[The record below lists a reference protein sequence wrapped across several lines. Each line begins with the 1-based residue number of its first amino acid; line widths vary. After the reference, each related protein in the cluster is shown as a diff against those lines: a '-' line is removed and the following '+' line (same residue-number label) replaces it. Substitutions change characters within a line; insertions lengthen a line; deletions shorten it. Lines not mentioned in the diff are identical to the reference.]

1 MLVTTVDQ
9 SRRGTFDWPLRSS
22 CDKHHARTETRGTQ
36 GRFAARHFGLHDLR
50 TDLRSYLADR
60 ADLGDSTDDLDG
72 SGDGAAI
79 GPVLWS
85 QQDFIFSQCTPTTGS
100 QLQLL
105 SGTTLEF

>member
-1 MLVTTVDQ
+1 MELWPGLCARAVTSTTRE
-9 SRRGTFDWPLRSS
+9 RRRVAPKGDSL
-22 CDKHHARTETRGTQ
+22 HE
-36 GRFAARHFGLHDLR
+36 ARHFGLHDLR

-60 ADLGDSTDDLDG
+60 ADLGDSTDDMDG

-79 GPVLWS
+79 GTVLWS

-105 SGTTLEF
+105 SGTTFEFE

>member
-22 CDKHHARTETRGTQ
+22 CDKHHARTETRGAQ
-36 GRFAARHFGLHDLR
+36 GDRR
-50 TDLRSYLADR
+50 TTLWPVRLAFWLTHLADR
-60 ADLGDSTDDLDG
+60 ADLGDSTDDMDG

-79 GPVLWS
+79 GIVLWS

>member
-1 MLVTTVDQ
+1 MELLTGLCARAVTSTTRE
-9 SRRGTFDWPLRSS
+9 RRRVAPKEIRRTTIWP
-22 CDKHHARTETRGTQ
+22 ARLAYWFT
-36 GRFAARHFGLHDLR
+36 
-50 TDLRSYLADR
+50 YLADR
-60 ADLGDSTDDLDG
+60 ADLGDSTDDMDG

-79 GPVLWS
+79 GIVLWS